1 MLNWIMEHWDDIL
14 AIYGGVVAICT
25 VIVKLTPSTKDNEI
39 LGKIILFLDTFS
51 TAFRKADEEKL
62 KQHDK
67 A

>member
-25 VIVKLTPSTKDNEI
+25 VIVKLTPSTKDDAI

-62 KQHDK
+62 KQYDK

>member
-1 MLNWIMEHWDDIL
+1 MEYWDDIL

-25 VIVKLTPSTKDNEI
+25 VIVKLTPSTKDDEI

>member
-25 VIVKLTPSTKDNEI
+25 IIVKLTPSTKDDEI